1 MYKTLYDIK
10 KEYDDIKIKNAML
23 YEERKN
29 DIYKKFPR
37 LKDIDENTRNLY
49 LLKFKNPGDQ
59 SIQKKIDELKS
70 EKENFLNNNGF
81 DKNYLE
87 KIYSCEKC
95 KDTGFIDGK
104 KCSCLIK
111 KEILLINDISNYD
124 EISKTDNF
132 SKVNFSYYKQNE
144 KNAYNGASY
153 YEYMVNAIK
162 HMKQNVALIDE
173 KPFNA
178 IIIGPTG
185 SGKSFLSKC
194 IGSEFYNK
202 GKSVLYITVND
213 FINSYFQKQ
222 NDDDENVKLE
232 PFALKADLLIL
243 DDLGLENTP
252 AFFISTFNSI
262 IDKRLNENKSTVIT
276 TNLNFNELKERY
288 YENTISR
295 LYGLYFKYFLLG
307 EDLRRIKNGLE

>member
-70 EKENFLNNNGF
+70 EKENFLNNNGI

>member
-70 EKENFLNNNGF
+70 EKENFLNNNGI

-162 HMKQNVALIDE
+162 HMKQNVALIDA